1 MSVQDLRLV
10 GISDDGVHLLLATDD
25 GTRYRVPLDAA
36 LRSAIRHERP
46 RPGDGPASPSAGP
59 RQVQALIRAGA
70 SADEVAE
77 LPGWSLDK
85 IARYEGPIIAEREHV
100 AGLATTVRLRTGG
113 GQTAPL
119 LGARVA
125 DRLTERG
132 VDPTSASWDAWR
144 AADSPWTLALTF
156 AAGGR
161 LREARW
167 HFDLSTRAVDP
178 VDDEARWL
186 SGDDAPATPGPAP
199 LVPLNATPR
208 VYDVESEGG
217 IHSAQQ
223 DDDRGDDLRPI
234 TATEPT
240 RARRQHDEDEDS
252 DLVDSMRERS
262 RARRRRAPSRPAR
275 PVASQESLIPVSG
288 DDPARVTS
296 PVEPASAPVESAVV
310 VSAPVEPAAVEPATV
325 EPAPA
330 RRGRSR
336 KRGAQQPAPPAPSE
350 TAPRP
355 ASSHTDAPD
364 APDAPDTGDRRDAE
378 PAQHAPD
385 PSDAPAAARGAGS
398 RAEPTVPLAREEIAA
413 ALSQGSVG
421 ELDAVVDEVIADRE
435 VESASASTPPAPDE
449 PALPQG
455 GPVSRESLRPDDGT
469 EDDPTVAP
477 RPHPRVPGQVA
488 LPELDHQ
495 DDDASEGAEVASP
508 SRATEVPHMPDDSAA
523 PIDEA
528 TSLADRTSGTSSR
541 AADVESEK
549 SSNKLP
555 QADPSVGAQPGR
567 AEPAPPA
574 AAQPDADQPEAEQ
587 PEAEQP
593 ATNRSQRRAQARRKA
608 GRPSVPSWDDIMFGA
623 KPE

>member
-77 LPGWSLDK
+77 LTGWSLDK

-223 DDDRGDDLRPI
+223 DDDPGDDLRPI
-234 TATEPT
+234 TATEPA

-296 PVEPASAPVESAVV
+296 PVEPASAPVESA
-310 VSAPVEPAAVEPATV
+310 PV

-336 KRGAQQPAPPAPSE
+336 KRGAQQPPPPAPNE
-350 TAPRP
+350 TATSPT
-355 ASSHTDAPD
+355 SSHTDAQG
-364 APDAPDTGDRRDAE
+364 AQDTGDAE

-398 RAEPTVPLAREEIAA
+398 RAAPTVPLAREEIAA

-469 EDDPTVAP
+469 EDAANPAP

-488 LPELDHQ
+488 LPELDHR

>member
-77 LPGWSLDK
+77 LTGWSLDK

-296 PVEPASAPVESAVV
+296 PVEPASAPVESA
-310 VSAPVEPAAVEPATV
+310 PV

-336 KRGAQQPAPPAPSE
+336 KRGAQQPPPPAPNE
-350 TAPRP
+350 TATSPT
-355 ASSHTDAPD
+355 SSHTDAQG
-364 APDAPDTGDRRDAE
+364 AQDTGDAE

-398 RAEPTVPLAREEIAA
+398 RAAPTVPLAREEIAA

-469 EDDPTVAP
+469 EDAANPAP

-488 LPELDHQ
+488 LPELDHR